1 MVILRSKWR
10 SKWLLAGLLLLSF
23 APASWGE
30 AKRGCDYYRE
40 RNCRPTQRVPEGGS
54 SAMYLA
60 GAGLIC
66 AGAMLLRFG
75 MRRSEVQ

>member
-1 MVILRSKWR
+1 MVILRSKW
-10 SKWLLAGLLLLSF
+10 LLAASLLLCF

-30 AKRGCDYYRE
+30 AIRGCDYYRQ
-40 RNCRPTQRVPEGGS
+40 RNCRPAQRVPEGGS

-66 AGAMLLRFG
+66 AGAMVVHFR
-75 MRRSEVQ
+75 MRRAEVR